1 MWLDGAHNTMGGIQI
16 PSKLA
21 SRWFGPYQVLEVNAG
36 GAAVRL
42 DLPPEL
48 GKMSDIVNIRRL
60 KFDEPRRS
68 DLDDGSA
75 QAPAPLVGADGQQR
89 WEVRRILGHRTLHRR
104 PELLVEW
111 AGYDTS
117 RCTWEH
123 RDNLVAD
130 VPDMVLAYE
139 ANPSVLQARAS
150 APKRATRGRQL
161 PMPTRVQPRRA
172 ARVP

>member
-1 MWLDGAHNTMGGIQI
+1 M
-16 PSKLA
+16 K
-21 SRWFGPYQVLEVNAG
+21 AG

-75 QAPAPLVGADGQQR
+75 QAPTPLIGADGQQR

-161 PMPTRVQPRRA
+161 PTPTRVQPRRA

>member
-1 MWLDGAHNTMGGIQI
+1 MRSIRSLTHGAHNTMGGIQI

-21 SRWFGPYQVLEVNAG
+21 SRWFGPYQVLEVKAG

-75 QAPAPLVGADGQQR
+75 QAPTPLIGAGK
-89 WEVRRILGHRTLHRR
+89 EGFFKNATLHLGAPRHFGGGCAR
-104 PELLVEW
+104 HG
-111 AGYDTS
+111 AG
-117 RCTWEH
+117 
-123 RDNLVAD
+123 V
-130 VPDMVLAYE
+130 
-139 ANPSVLQARAS
+139 
-150 APKRATRGRQL
+150 
-161 PMPTRVQPRRA
+161 
-172 ARVP
+172 